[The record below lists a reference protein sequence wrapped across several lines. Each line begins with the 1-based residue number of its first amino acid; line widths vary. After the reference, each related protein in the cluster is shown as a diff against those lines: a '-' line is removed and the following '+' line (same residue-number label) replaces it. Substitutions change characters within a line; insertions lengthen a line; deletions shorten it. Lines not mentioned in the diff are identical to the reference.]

1 MVGNA
6 WSAHSPRPWFERLGD
21 LGMACGLI
29 VLTLPLVIAVA
40 IAIKCDSHG
49 PITVW
54 RKRTSLNGRRFWA
67 LQFRSTVHAP
77 GASSYSEPKATFVGG
92 MIRTL
97 RIDLL
102 PQLVNV
108 LRGEMTCLSADPD
121 RLFFLE

>member
-1 MVGNA
+1 MVGYA

-40 IAIKCDSHG
+40 IAIKCDSRG
-49 PITVW
+49 PIITW
-54 RKRTSLNGRRFWA
+54 NKRTSPNGRQFWA
-67 LQFRSTVHAP
+67 LRFRSTVHESGTNLYSKP
-77 GASSYSEPKATFVGG
+77 GATFVGG

-108 LRGEMTCLSADPD
+108 LRGEMTCHSADPD